1 MNQYGKAKEKTMSKE
16 RQFTAHDAVESKQT
30 GDIQLDKT
38 PAELTGEDLQEAVGG
53 VRTTG
58 VDEVG
63 LLTENRQPN
72 KPPTG
77 G

>member
-1 MNQYGKAKEKTMSKE
+1 MKKDPEESSTIPDVSKNLGKE
-16 RQFTAHDAVESKQT
+16 RSEAHTGQPKAIDAV
-30 GDIQLDKT
+30 
-38 PAELTGEDLQEAVGG
+38 
-53 VRTTG
+53 RTQG
-58 VDEVG
+58 VDEIG

>member
-1 MNQYGKAKEKTMSKE
+1 M
-16 RQFTAHDAVESKQT
+16 RQDPEESSTIPNVSENLDKDLSEAHTAHPKAIDN
-30 GDIQLDKT
+30 
-38 PAELTGEDLQEAVGG
+38 

>member
-1 MNQYGKAKEKTMSKE
+1 MEDPEIKKNPEET
-16 RQFTAHDAVESKQT
+16 
-30 GDIQLDKT
+30 
-38 PAELTGEDLQEAVGG
+38 AELIENELGNVTGG

>member
-1 MNQYGKAKEKTMSKE
+1 MRQDPEESSTIPNAGKKLGKDLGEA
-16 RQFTAHDAVESKQT
+16 RTAQPKANDR
-30 GDIQLDKT
+30 
-38 PAELTGEDLQEAVGG
+38 

-58 VDEVG
+58 VDEIG

-72 KPPTG
+72 TNPPTG